1 MMIKVYK
8 ELKYVI
14 SLFSA
19 DWEYTEEEYE
29 DGFKTFLDINEG
41 LAGKIKKEIIEAL
54 NDPEWSWVKIGYD
67 TNFIGSDDTEESVW
81 LTVKVLIWDV
91 IAPDEEPPM
100 NTPV

>member
-1 MMIKVYK
+1 MEEYK
-8 ELKYVI
+8 HLRYAIELY
-14 SLFSA
+14 SA
-19 DWEYTEEEYE
+19 DWELTEKEYE
-29 DGFKTFLDINEG
+29 ETFSSFIQAEPDY
-41 LAGKIKKEIIEAL
+41 AKKIKTQLIKVL